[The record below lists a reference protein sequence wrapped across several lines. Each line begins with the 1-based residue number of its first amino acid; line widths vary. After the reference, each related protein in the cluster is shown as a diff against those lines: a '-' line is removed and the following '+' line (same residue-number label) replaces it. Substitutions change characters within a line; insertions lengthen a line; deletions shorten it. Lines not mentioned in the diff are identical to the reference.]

1 MLSARSVSKAGSG
14 PFLDP
19 AELDRMRIKVVLPV
33 LALAAVT
40 SVLLFRLRPGAVVP
54 AERPLLSADQNAPR
68 EPADSPAATKKPL
81 KPTSDR
87 AAWSPRREFAEEDFA
102 GPDFIADANEDYVD
116 ARIEE
121 LQKLGMTDN
130 PESLVMILS
139 ELTNHDLR
147 IRNAA
152 VAAAVQFGSRD
163 AIPALQDAISRTENL
178 QEKVDLQNSIDF
190 LKLPSILE
198 ARTAVQ

>member
-40 SVLLFRLRPGAVVP
+40 SVLLFRLRPSAVVP

>member
-54 AERPLLSADQNAPR
+54 VERPLLSADQNAPR

>member
-1 MLSARSVSKAGSG
+1 V
-14 PFLDP
+14 
-19 AELDRMRIKVVLPV
+19 
-33 LALAAVT
+33 
-40 SVLLFRLRPGAVVP
+40 
-54 AERPLLSADQNAPR
+54 ERPLLSADQNAPR

-81 KPTSDR
+81 KPTWDR
-87 AAWSPRREFAEEDFA
+87 AAWSPRQEFAEEDFA
-102 GPDFIADANEDYVD
+102 GPDSTADANEDYVN
-116 ARIEE
+116 ARIDE

-139 ELTNHDLR
+139 ELTNHDPR